1 MANVQH
7 YLSDMQERRTRRRR
21 YAALG
26 IVLGFILVVALG
38 SAWLFF
44 WSPLLK
50 FDRVLLVHG
59 GKTIEDQALA
69 GKLLSALRNRR
80 FFPEDSFLGLLPA
93 LPPEPAEAM
102 PPYIK
107 TVGVRKRYRE
117 HILELDIK
125 ERDPF
130 GIWCFGKADAF
141 PSCAWFDGEGVL
153 FEQALNAEGALVRT
167 VRDYSRGPIA
177 LGQRVLPANFF
188 ENLRSVFDVLDRG
201 GIHAREVVLSDIEL
215 QEVEVR
221 TFDGP
226 RILFSIR
233 FPAENTLS
241 VIRSLKEKAD
251 FGALGQLDFR
261 VENRAYYR

>member
-7 YLSDMQERRTRRRR
+7 YLSDLQERRTRRRR
-21 YAALG
+21 YAVLG
-26 IVLGFILVVALG
+26 IVLGFIFAVTLG
-38 SAWLFF
+38 AAWLFF

-50 FDRVLLVHG
+50 FDRVILVAG
-59 GKTIEDQALA
+59 GKAIENKMLA
-69 GKLLSALRNRR
+69 HELLSALKGWQ
-80 FFPEDSFLGLLPA
+80 FFPEDSFLGILSSSSPKL
-93 LPPEPAEAM
+93 AEAV

-107 TVGVRKRYRE
+107 TVAVRKRYRE
-117 HILELDIK
+117 HILELEIE

-130 GIWCFGKADAF
+130 GIWCFGKADTS

-167 VRDYSRGPIA
+167 VRDYSRSPIS

-188 ENLRSVFDVLDRG
+188 VNLRSVFDALDLG
-201 GIHAREVVLSDIEL
+201 GIHAREVALSDIEL

-221 TFDGP
+221 TFEGP

-241 VIRSLKEKAD
+241 VIKSLKEKVNFA
-251 FGALGQLDFR
+251 ALENLDFR

>member
-7 YLSDMQERRTRRRR
+7 YLSDMQERRTRHRR

-26 IVLGFILVVALG
+26 IVVGFIIIVALG
-38 SAWLFF
+38 AAWLFF
-44 WSPLLK
+44 WSSLLK
-50 FDRVLLVHG
+50 FDRVVLVRG
-59 GKTIEDQALA
+59 EKTIENETLA
-69 GKLLSALRNRR
+69 KELLSALRTPW
-80 FFPEDSFLGLLPA
+80 FFPEGSFLGLSPSFS
-93 LPPEPAEAM
+93 PKPEEFAF
-102 PPYIK
+102 PYIK
-107 TVGVRKRYRE
+107 TVTVRKMYRE
-117 HILELDIK
+117 HILELEIK

-130 GIWCFGKADAF
+130 GIWCFGKADAS
-141 PSCAWFDGEGVL
+141 PSCAWFDEEGVL

-167 VRDYSRGPIA
+167 VRDYSRSPIA
-177 LGQRVLPANFF
+177 IGQSVLPANFF
-188 ENLRSVFDVLDRG
+188 ENLRSIFHALDGG

-251 FGALGQLDFR
+251 FKTLGQLDFR